1 MLALIDSDSLLYRV
15 GFACE
20 DEPEGIAKARLD
32 ETLKTLIFE
41 ELKDCDDYKCFISG
55 SENFRFEIAKTHPY
69 KGNRENI
76 KRPKHLVALREH
88 IVSKWDA
95 NVSVNK
101 EADDDVCIAA
111 NTHPHCII
119 AHIDKDLDQ
128 IPGSHYNYVKKIFYN
143 VGKFEALKNFYLQC
157 LTGDKID
164 NIVGLRGIGPVK
176 AKKALK
182 DCFTEKA
189 LYTTCLELYNNSM
202 SNGEARLHEN
212 AKLLHL
218 LRSEDDEWRAP
229 K

>member
-1 MLALIDSDSLLYRV
+1 MIALIDSDSLLYRV
-15 GFACE
+15 GFSSE
-20 DEPEGIAKARLD
+20 DEEEWVAKARLD
-32 ETLKTLIFE
+32 ETLTALVDE
-41 ELKDCDDYKCFISG
+41 ELNECTDHKFFISG
-55 SENFRFEIAKTHPY
+55 SENFRFGIATTHPY

-76 KRPKHLVALREH
+76 KRPKHLQALRDH
-88 IVSKWDA
+88 IVNKWEA
-95 NVSVNK
+95 TISCNK

-111 NTHPHCII
+111 YAEPYSVI

-189 LYTTCLELYNNSM
+189 LYETCLEMYNNSM
-202 SNGEARLHEN
+202 TNGEARLHEN

-218 LRSEDDEWRAP
+218 LRSEDDEWEPP

>member
-1 MLALIDSDSLLYRV
+1 MIALIDSDSLLYRV
-15 GFACE
+15 GFSSE
-20 DEPEGIAKARLD
+20 DEEEWVAKARLD
-32 ETLKTLIFE
+32 ETLTSLVDD
-41 ELKDCDDYKCFISG
+41 ELNECTDHKFFISG
-55 SENFRFEIAKTHPY
+55 SENFRFGIATTHPY

-76 KRPKHLVALREH
+76 KRPKHLQALRDH
-88 IVSKWDA
+88 IVNKWEA
-95 NVSVNK
+95 TISCNK

-111 NTHPHCII
+111 YAEPYSVI

-128 IPGSHYNYVKKIFYN
+128 IPGSHYNYVKKLFYN
-143 VGKFEALKNFYLQC
+143 VGKFEGLKNFYLQC

-189 LYTTCLELYNNSM
+189 LYETCLEMYNNSM
-202 SNGEARLHEN
+202 TNGEARLHEN

-218 LRSEDDEWRAP
+218 LRSEDDEWEPP